1 MPKLIIFLLTKEDKM
16 KRLKLMIGV
25 SALCLSVTG
34 LMNPGL
40 SNAATI
46 NTGDVFVSVSAG
58 KVQHYDSSLNLI
70 ETLDTGAGA
79 SAYTT
84 GMAFDSSTN
93 LYVTTFNGGTV
104 AKFNAVDGS
113 SAGNFTS
120 GLSSNPES
128 ILFDASGNAYVGSAN
143 GDQNIRKYDSAG
155 NLLTQYDVD
164 TEWRGSDWIDLAADQ
179 TTMFYT
185 SEGREIKRFDV
196 GSNTQLTDFTTVGGS
211 GTLYALRLL
220 GDGGLLV
227 ADTYEIKRLDST
239 GAVIQTYDVAG
250 EDSWFALNLD
260 GNGTSFW
267 SADYGTANF
276 YEFDIASGAVL
287 SSANTGT
294 GGYTV
299 FGLAVAGEITQGC
312 PDCGGS
318 KVPEPSTLLLFG
330 SGLAGLGLFG
340 RRRKG

>member
-1 MPKLIIFLLTKEDKM
+1 M

-25 SALCLSVTG
+25 SALCLSVAG

-40 SNAATI
+40 SNAAAI
-46 NTGDVFVSVSAG
+46 NTGDVFVSISNG

-70 ETLDTGAGA
+70 ETLNTGAG
-79 SAYTT
+79 SVYTT
-84 GMAFDSSTN
+84 GMAFDSSSN

-143 GDQNIRKYDSAG
+143 GDGDIRKYDSAG
-155 NLLTQYDVD
+155 NLLTQYNVA
-164 TEWRGSDWIDLAADQ
+164 TGPRGSDWIDLGADQ

-185 SEGREIKRFDV
+185 SEGRQIKRFNV
-196 GSNTQLTDFTTVGGS
+196 GTNTQLSDFATVS
-211 GTLYALRLL
+211 GTGTLFALRLL
-220 GDGGLLV
+220 SDGGLLV
-227 ADTYEIKRLDST
+227 ADTYEIKRLDSS
-239 GAVIQTYDVAG
+239 GNVVQTYDVSG
-250 EDSWFALNLD
+250 ENSWFALNLD

-267 SADYGTANF
+267 SANYATANF
-276 YEFDIASGAVL
+276 YEFDIATGAVL
-287 SSANTGT
+287 STKNTGT
-294 GGYTV
+294 GNNTV
-299 FGLAVAGEITQGC
+299 FGLAVAGEITQG
-312 PDCGGS
+312 G

-330 SGLAGLGLFG
+330 SGLAGLGFFG
-340 RRRKG
+340 RKRKG

>member
-1 MPKLIIFLLTKEDKM
+1 M
-16 KRLKLMIGV
+16 KNLKLMIGV
-25 SALCLSVTG
+25 GALCLSVAG

-40 SNAATI
+40 SNAAAI

-79 SAYTT
+79 SAFTT

-128 ILFDASGNAYVGSAN
+128 ILFDSSGNAYVGSAD
-143 GDQNIRKYDSAG
+143 GDRDIRKYNSAG
-155 NLLTQYDVD
+155 TLLAQYNVA
-164 TEWRGSDWIDLAADQ
+164 TEGRGSDWIDLAADQ

-185 SEGREIKRFDV
+185 SEGRQIKRFDV
-196 GSNTQLTDFTTVGGS
+196 GTNTQLTDFATVSGS
-211 GTLYALRLL
+211 GTLFALRLL

-227 ADTYEIKRLDST
+227 ADNGNIKRLDST

-250 EDSWFALNLD
+250 ENTWFALNLD
-260 GNGTSFW
+260 GDGTSFW
-267 SADYGTANF
+267 SANYGTSNF
-276 YEFDIASGAVL
+276 YKFDIATGTMLTSK
-287 SSANTGT
+287 NTGT
-294 GGYTV
+294 GSNTL
-299 FGLAVAGEITQGC
+299 FGLAVAGEITQG
-312 PDCGGS
+312 GG
-318 KVPEPSTLLLFG
+318 KVPEPSTLLLLG
-330 SGLAGLGLFG
+330 SGLVGLGFF
-340 RRRKG
+340 RRKKNNN